1 MFENKIPTSRNLI
14 MIYTIPTNAA
24 QLNDAVQLFNEYAS
38 SLDISLDFQNFQE
51 ELNIIQTMYGS
62 PTGCL
67 LLVYE
72 KESPIACAAYRKIEE
87 GICELKRMYIKP
99 KFRKM
104 QIGQTLLDKLSN
116 NATMNGYQRMRLDTL
131 DTMLPALH
139 LYRKNGFY
147 EIPAYCHNPNE
158 GVVYM
163 EKKL

>member
-1 MFENKIPTSRNLI
+1 
-14 MIYTIPTNAA
+14 MIYTIPTTTL

-51 ELNIIQTMYGS
+51 ELNIIHTMYGS

-72 KESPIACAAYRKIEE
+72 NELPIACAAYRKIEE

-99 KFRKM
+99 EFRRM
-104 QIGQTLLDKLSN
+104 QIGQTLLIKLSN
-116 NATMNGYQRMRLDTL
+116 KATMNGYQLMRLDTL

-158 GVVYM
+158 GAVYM

>member
-1 MFENKIPTSRNLI
+1 MEYTNPHTS
-14 MIYTIPTNAA
+14 A
-24 QLNDAVQLFNEYAS
+24 QLQDAIDLFMEYAN
-38 SLDISLDFQNFQE
+38 SLNISLAFQNFDE
-51 ELNIIQTMYGS
+51 ELKIIKTMYGS

-72 KESPIACAAYRKIEE
+72 NELPIACAAYRKIEE

-99 KFRKM
+99 EFRRM
-104 QIGQTLLDKLSN
+104 QIGQTLLEKLSN
-116 NATMNGYQRMRLDTL
+116 KATMNGYQRMRLDTL
-131 DTMLPALH
+131 DAMLPALH